1 MSDMENAWDNSI
13 KIARGNLESKK
24 PQEGLQIGNYNH
36 LVAVNMSDYG
46 LYLGTEEDKILLP
59 NKHVPEEY
67 TIGDTLEVFVYT
79 DSEDRLVATTLKPA
93 GLVGEFVFLEAK
105 ELVPFGTFMDWGL
118 EKDLLVPKMEQQ
130 EKMVPGKKYLTKI
143 CLDTDTQ
150 RLYGTTKISVN
161 CDKNTE
167 ALNAGQQVSLI
178 IHSITNI
185 GVMAVVDNQ
194 YYGMLYLNEIY
205 QDLAV
210 GDILSGYIMR
220 LREDKKI
227 DLTLKKPGYTSVEGS
242 AKKIFDIMEKAGGFI
257 PCHDKSAPEEIK
269 QIFSMSKKEFKRAIG
284 GMYKKGV
291 IQLEKDGIRL
301 K

>member
-13 KIARGNLESKK
+13 KIARGNLETQK

-59 NKHVPEEY
+59 NKYVPEEY

-105 ELVPFGTFMDWGL
+105 DVVPFGTFMDWGL

-143 CLDTDTQ
+143 CLDTNTQ

-210 GDILSGYIMR
+210 GDTLSGYIMR

-242 AKKIFDIMEKAGGFI
+242 AKKIFDIMEKADGFI

-269 QIFSMSKKEFKRAIG
+269 QVLSMSKKEFKRAIG

-291 IQLEKDGIRL
+291 ITLEKDGIRL